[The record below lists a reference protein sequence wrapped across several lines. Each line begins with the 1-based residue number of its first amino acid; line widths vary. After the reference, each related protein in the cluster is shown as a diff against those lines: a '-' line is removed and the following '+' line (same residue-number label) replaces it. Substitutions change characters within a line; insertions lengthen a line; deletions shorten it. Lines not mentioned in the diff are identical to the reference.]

1 MSEKKKIKQQEEEK
15 GFETIEETLS
25 RTEQFIEKNQKI
37 LSYIV
42 IGILVVVAGYMG
54 VKKYYILPHRVEA
67 QSQMFGAVNYFERDS
82 FNLALNG
89 DGSFL
94 GFNDIIDEYGNTPA
108 GNLAHYYAGIS
119 NLRLGNFDEAIS
131 QLQSFSSDDL
141 IISTMALGAIGDA
154 YSELNDNEEA
164 VSYYVKAVENNPNDF
179 TTPIFLFKAGLMY
192 EILGDWENALKY
204 YKRIETEYPKSKEA
218 RDIQKY
224 ITRARIK
231 LGLPVNDEI

>member
-1 MSEKKKIKQQEEEK
+1 
-15 GFETIEETLS
+15 
-25 RTEQFIEKNQKI
+25 
-37 LSYIV
+37 
-42 IGILVVVAGYMG
+42 
-54 VKKYYILPHRVEA
+54 
-67 QSQMFGAVNYFERDS
+67 MFGAVNHFERDS
-82 FNLALNG
+82 FRLALNG

-94 GFNDIIDEYGNTPA
+94 GFNDIIDEYGSTPA

-192 EILGDWENALKY
+192 EILGDWEEALRY

-231 LGLPVNDEI
+231 LGLSINDEF

>member
-1 MSEKKKIKQQEEEK
+1 MSEKKKIKQQKEEK

-25 RTEQFIEKNQKI
+25 RTEQFIEKNQKL
-37 LSYIV
+37 LSYVV
-42 IGILVVVAGYMG
+42 IGILIVVAGYMG
-54 VKKYYILPHRVEA
+54 IRKYYVLPLQQEA

-82 FNLALNG
+82 FRLALNG

-94 GFNDIIDEYGNTPA
+94 GFNDIIDEYGSTPA

-179 TTPIFLFKAGLMY
+179 TTPISLFKAGLMY
-192 EILGDWENALKY
+192 EILGDWEEALRY

-231 LGLPVNDEI
+231 LGLSINDEF

>member
-54 VKKYYILPHRVEA
+54 VKRYYILPHRIEA

-94 GFNDIIDEYGNTPA
+94 GFNDIIDEYGSTPA

-141 IISTMALGAIGDA
+141 MISTMALGAIGDA